1 MAVMATPHISA
12 PDGAFADLV
21 LLPGDPLRARWI
33 ATNFLDDAVEVTAVR
48 NMLGYTGT
56 YKGARV
62 SVMGS
67 GMGIPSLCIYASEL
81 VMFYGV
87 TKLVR
92 VGSCGS
98 IRPEVKVRDVVV
110 AIGACTDSAVN
121 RTRFGGNDFAATA
134 SWRLLSRTMAEAER
148 RSMPV
153 HAGNILSSDLFYAPN
168 DGREP
173 IEHFEIARRMGV
185 LGVEMEAAGLYGVAA
200 ENGVEALTVCTVSD
214 SLVAHENLSAEERE
228 TSLADMVSLVLDALA
243 DLPTGAGP
251 T

>member
-1 MAVMATPHISA
+1 MGSMATPHISA
-12 PDGAFADLV
+12 ADDAFADLV
-21 LLPGDPLRARWI
+21 LMPGDPLRAKWI
-33 ATNFLDDAVEVTAVR
+33 ATTFLDEAVEVTSVR

-56 YKGARV
+56 YKGAPV

-98 IRPEVKVRDVVV
+98 IRPEVKVRDIVV
-110 AIGACTDSAVN
+110 AVGACTDSAVN
-121 RTRFGGNDFAATA
+121 RRRFGGHDFAAVA
-134 SWRLLSRTMAEAER
+134 SWNLLSRTMSEAER
-148 RSMPV
+148 RGVPV
-153 HAGNILSSDLFYAPN
+153 HAGNVLSSDLFYAPA

-173 IEHFEIARRMGV
+173 IEHFEVAQRMGV

-200 ENGVEALTVCTVSD
+200 EKGVEALTVCTVSD
-214 SLVAHENLSAEERE
+214 SLVEQEYLSAEDRE
-228 TSLADMVSLVLDALA
+228 TSLADMVALVLDALA
-243 DLPTGAGP
+243 V
-251 T
+251 